1 MGKMTKEELKMLQSL
16 PLNLK
21 IEKTRLRIKE
31 WYEYWDGEVYIS
43 FSGGKDSTVL
53 LDIVRNMY
61 PDVLAVYSDTGLE
74 YPEIKEFVKT
84 FPNVTIVRP
93 KHSFKQILTKYGYPI
108 ISKEVAN
115 VVENARRWIKQNI
128 ENGGGQKHLR
138 ISH

>member
-74 YPEIKEFVKT
+74 YPSVRSFAQSKE
-84 FPNVTIVRP
+84 NVTFLKP
-93 KHSFKQILTKYGYPI
+93 KMNFKQVIIKYGYPI
-108 ISKEVAN
+108 IGKEVAGT
-115 VVENARRWIKQNI
+115 VSEARKYIAKLKQYR
-128 ENGGGQKHLR
+128 QTDR
-138 ISH
+138 QT